1 MEGRAKKIL
10 NLAIRNIREL
20 HNQHVDD
27 VQPMP
32 NSSEIT
38 VKVGS
43 PKAITVSD
51 LNATN
56 DLRPITST
64 SNEAIEVE
72 CTKTIIDSVLNVTDD
87 IERTPGTSKQVIEIK
102 SPENV
107 YYAPTQTGPTKL
119 TLRKVSRRLYHEDS
133 ENEEAFSAE
142 ESDEYLPSD
151 TDQSTS
157 ASDSENK
164 TDFNSLDVN
173 NSPIKKGKKRQ
184 RNPADW
190 KRNKSKILKN
200 MGKEYVSHTGKFV
213 KEKVIKPPCSE
224 RCKLGC
230 QNKLS
235 EDHRTKLFMDYWK
248 LGSLQRQRDFLGS
261 CVEPLVTKY
270 RRISG
275 ADARRR
281 NCVFYL
287 TNSGMRMRVCKT
299 FLINTFGN
307 TERTI
312 RTFIQ
317 SIVSDNGMI
326 PQDKRGKHGRQM
338 KIDQEILESV
348 RFHINSIPRVESHYL
363 RANTTREFI
372 DGGLSIAEMH
382 RHYKAER
389 KSDNKQAANYDT
401 YARIFNTEFNIGF
414 FVPRKDQCDL
424 CESYK
429 KCKK

>member
-1 MEGRAKKIL
+1 M
-10 NLAIRNIREL
+10 
-20 HNQHVDD
+20 
-27 VQPMP
+27 
-32 NSSEIT
+32 
-38 VKVGS
+38 
-43 PKAITVSD
+43 
-51 LNATN
+51 
-56 DLRPITST
+56 
-64 SNEAIEVE
+64 
-72 CTKTIIDSVLNVTDD
+72 
-87 IERTPGTSKQVIEIK
+87 
-102 SPENV
+102 
-107 YYAPTQTGPTKL
+107 YYAPTQTRPAKL

-133 ENEEAFSAE
+133 ENEEAFSTE
-142 ESDEYLPSD
+142 QSDEYLPSD

-164 TDFNSLDVN
+164 TDFNLLDVN
-173 NSPIKKGKKRQ
+173 DSPIKKGKKRQ
-184 RNPADW
+184 CNPANW
-190 KRNKSKILKN
+190 KRNKSRILKN
-200 MGKEYVSHTGKFV
+200 MGKGYVSRTGKFV
-213 KEKVIKPPCSE
+213 KEKVMKPPYSE

-230 QNKLS
+230 RNKLS

-299 FLINTFGN
+299 FLINTFGI

-312 RTFIQ
+312 RTVIQ

-326 PQDKRGKHGRQM
+326 QQDKCGKHGRQI

-363 RANTTREFI
+363 RANTSREFI
-372 DGGLSIAEMH
+372 DGGLSITTTTLQS
-382 RHYKAER
+382 R
-389 KSDNKQAANYDT
+389 T
-401 YARIFNTEFNIGF
+401 
-414 FVPRKDQCDL
+414 
-424 CESYK
+424 
-429 KCKK
+429 KCRQQTSSQL